1 MRSSASASRCS
12 VEMRSCY
19 IRGCSSC
26 VSSKACWP
34 TVMPPSGPLSGLPV
48 ADDSSD
54 SLNAERQSDWTS
66 VTSSTAACAR
76 EVAELLLVTSVMLAS
91 LSSGA
96 QLKLQHSVWARS
108 PLHSNPPRQESTQQS
123 THIIVYSTI
132 AQLNCSA
139 RSARLLVILV
149 WRRSVVITW

>member
-1 MRSSASASRCS
+1 MRSPASASRCS

-19 IRGCSSC
+19 IGGCSSC
-26 VSSKACWP
+26 VSSKACCWP
-34 TVMPPSGPLSGLPV
+34 TVMHPSGALSGLPV
-48 ADDSSD
+48 AGDSSD
-54 SLNAERQSDWTS
+54 SLNTERQSDWTS

-96 QLKLQHSVWARS
+96 QLKLQHPVWARS

-149 WRRSVVITW
+149 ACNNHS